1 MRIPSSKHL
10 SDRWKTLFNA
20 HIVSVHI
27 GILLFLGV
35 ASYANSLNTPL
46 QLDDISTVRISIKF
60 NLFNIQE
67 FIAQRRWFA
76 DLTFFLNRQLHG
88 ERVLGYHLLNL
99 AIHLSSAC
107 VIYLVARQAI
117 EALKRTFHITG
128 DDERLPFLQLFIPL
142 STAALFVCHPVQT
155 QAVTYISQRYT
166 SLATLLYAGSL
177 LAYLKARLLSADEA
191 KKRHM
196 WSWGAGAV
204 VLAVLAM
211 KSKEIALTL
220 PLMAVMIEALLFRGR
235 LLKNRL
241 FLALCVGLILVIPLQ
256 LVFTYGAVS
265 PENLLDKVQRA
276 ATETQIISRTDYLL
290 TQFRVVATYLRLL
303 ILPINQ
309 NLDYDYP
316 EYHSLFALPVL
327 AALLLHIT
335 LVGLAMFLF
344 FRSKRQ
350 LASGAPLT
358 GICLR
363 IASLGIFWFYLALS
377 VESSLIPI
385 NDVIFEHRLYL
396 PSVGF
401 FMAATAGC
409 AGIAAQRQRY
419 RTALWA
425 ATALLCLALAAGT
438 LARNRVWS
446 SELALWQDVLEKSPN
461 KARARFAIGE
471 LYCRNLMP
479 EKALPYLVRTLE
491 IDPRREK
498 HWMILNTAIMQLG
511 RYKGRAS
518 AGMEYYVASAVKV
531 DPNHKSQ
538 WLALSYNNLGL
549 AYEHLGNR
557 YLARESYHKAVTV
570 NPSLDL
576 AWYNLSLLAANQ
588 KDTASVESSLE
599 KLRTINPVLAQDA
612 TKTIREQMHS
622 VQPKAQ

>member
-1 MRIPSSKHL
+1 
-10 SDRWKTLFNA
+10 
-20 HIVSVHI
+20 
-27 GILLFLGV
+27 
-35 ASYANSLNTPL
+35 
-46 QLDDISTVRISIKF
+46 
-60 NLFNIQE
+60 
-67 FIAQRRWFA
+67 
-76 DLTFFLNRQLHG
+76 
-88 ERVLGYHLLNL
+88 
-99 AIHLSSAC
+99 
-107 VIYLVARQAI
+107 
-117 EALKRTFHITG
+117 
-128 DDERLPFLQLFIPL
+128 
-142 STAALFVCHPVQT
+142 
-155 QAVTYISQRYT
+155 
-166 SLATLLYAGSL
+166 
-177 LAYLKARLLSADEA
+177 
-191 KKRHM
+191 
-196 WSWGAGAV
+196 
-204 VLAVLAM
+204 
-211 KSKEIALTL
+211 
-220 PLMAVMIEALLFRGR
+220 
-235 LLKNRL
+235 
-241 FLALCVGLILVIPLQ
+241 
-256 LVFTYGAVS
+256 
-265 PENLLDKVQRA
+265 
-276 ATETQIISRTDYLL
+276 
-290 TQFRVVATYLRLL
+290 
-303 ILPINQ
+303 
-309 NLDYDYP
+309 
-316 EYHSLFALPVL
+316 
-327 AALLLHIT
+327 
-335 LVGLAMFLF
+335 
-344 FRSKRQ
+344 
-350 LASGAPLT
+350 
-358 GICLR
+358 
-363 IASLGIFWFYLALS
+363 